1 MANKQQAKK
10 MAAKG
15 KSAAQIKAK
24 TGVGNQTA
32 NKLITKNAPTPKA
45 QAPKAPTQPA
55 APVYRNSAGDVVQNQ
70 YPGQLSAYDQRNIDN
85 LRRQIGRD
93 PTWVPGLM
101 EPGMAGYNAK
111 TGGGNFVWSP
121 GGTVD
126 PEQLR
131 AAYRDS
137 SVGWDRALDGK
148 NRADYTL
155 DALYSVDQAPAQ
167 QTASSSAKGKTKGKG
182 EETKELKIKGLNQ
195 GLRVAGKNG
204 ISKGEFKTIAGAK
217 GKDPEKIV
225 AKLDK
230 INTKLGDKDKAGINL
245 KSGAANMLIKKA
257 QKSSDKYRGYRTP
270 DFGEGPI
277 GSTLQSMISTPAN
290 AGTWIKG
297 QLTGGREADPGFNPG
312 GKADKNRMVGGQVI
326 RPSGKIADK
335 GVGEQYKLPKRFK
348 GEEDV
353 GDTGGGKRGGGK
365 DGGGNTGTEPID
377 TNPTGGDTPIQPT
390 APVEEVDRSASS
402 GAGGLDLASWATS
415 FKRARSSRQRAGR
428 NAQGLASQKKNPFK
442 SWT

>member
-15 KSAAQIKAK
+15 KSTAQIKAK
-24 TGVGNQTA
+24 TGVGSQTA
-32 NKLITKNAPTPKA
+32 NKLITKQAPTPKA
-45 QAPKAPTQPA
+45 SKAPTPQAPQAQTQPA
-55 APVYRNSAGDVVQNQ
+55 APVYRNSAGHVVQMQAPNESD
-70 YPGQLSAYDQRNIDN
+70 LSAYDQQN
-85 LRRQIGRD
+85 LVNLTRQIGRE

-101 EPGMAGYNAK
+101 EPGMAGYNVR
-111 TGGGNFVWSP
+111 TGGGNHVWQV
-121 GGTVD
+121 GEVD

-131 AAYRDS
+131 AYYRDG
-137 SVGWDRALDGK
+137 SVGTDRALDGK

-167 QTASSSAKGKTKGKG
+167 QTTSSSAKGKGKGKD
-182 EETKELKIKGLNQ
+182 LKIKGLNQ
-195 GLRVAGKNG
+195 GLKIAGENG
-204 ISKGEFKTIAGAK
+204 ISKGDFKTIAEAK
-217 GKDPEKIV
+217 GKSPEKIIS
-225 AKLDK
+225 KLDK
-230 INTKLGDKDKAGINL
+230 LNTKLEDKGKAGINL
-245 KSGAANMLIKKA
+245 KSGTANMLVREA

-270 DFGEGPI
+270 DFGEGAI

-312 GKADKNRMVGGQVI
+312 GKADKNRMIGGTVI

-335 GVGEQYKLPKRFK
+335 GAGQQYELPKRFS
-348 GEEDV
+348 GEEEV
-353 GDTGGGKRGGGK
+353 VDTGGGVTGGGV
-365 DGGGNTGTEPID
+365 
-377 TNPTGGDTPIQPT
+377 TGGVTPITPEI
-390 APVEEVDRSASS
+390 PVPEEEVDRSASS

-428 NAQGLASQKKNPFK
+428 SAQGLASQKKNPFK
-442 SWT
+442 SWA